1 MKYYK
6 KIIKEWWETFF
17 HDPWRDVFLPK
28 EALLKT
34 REEVDF
40 IQKIFELK
48 SRKKILDIPCGEGR
62 HSVELAKRKFQITGV
77 DFNQKFLDNAQRKS
91 EEKGLKIIWDCRDMR
106 DLPWRKEF
114 DAAFSF
120 WGSFGYFDDKGN
132 VDFLKAV
139 SLALKPGAK
148 FLLDTHVV
156 ETLLRK
162 IYKERI
168 WNKSGET
175 LILEEKRYDHG
186 AGRVNTEWTIIR
198 KNKTIRRLS
207 SIRLYTYK
215 ELCDLLKSVGFGG
228 FVGYGS
234 LDGKRFG
241 LESPRLYLV
250 AVKQPQK

>member
-1 MKYYK
+1 MKYNK
-6 KIIKEWWETFF
+6 KETKGWWETFF

-40 IQKIFELK
+40 IQKILELK
-48 SRKKILDIPCGEGR
+48 SREKILDIPCGEGR
-62 HSVELAKRKFQITGV
+62 HSVELAKRKFKITGV
-77 DFNQKFLDNAQRKS
+77 DFNRKFLDDAQRKS
-91 EEKGLKIIWDCRDMR
+91 EAKGLKIIWDCRDMR
-106 DLPWRKEF
+106 DLPWREEF

-162 IYKERI
+162 IYQERI
-168 WNKSGET
+168 WNKPGET
-175 LILEEKRYDHG
+175 LILEEKRYDYG
-186 AGRVNTEWTIIR
+186 SGRVNTEWTIIR

-215 ELCDLLKSVGFGG
+215 ELCDLLKSVGFGS

-241 LESPRLYLV
+241 LESPRLYLT